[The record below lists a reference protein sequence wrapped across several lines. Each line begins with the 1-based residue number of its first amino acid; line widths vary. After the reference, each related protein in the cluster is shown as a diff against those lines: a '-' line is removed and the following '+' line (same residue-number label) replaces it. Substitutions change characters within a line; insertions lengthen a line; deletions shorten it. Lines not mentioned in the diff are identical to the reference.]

1 MKEKTERA
9 QGKQYLQGSQVS
21 VMQEGERN
29 GILREEAEDMRFVN
43 DRPLVPESTVEALGR
58 LKRKDV
64 NPDYFKGHTELNGDE
79 RL

>member
-58 LKRKDV
+58 LSL
-64 NPDYFKGHTELNGDE
+64 DYFKGHTELNGDE